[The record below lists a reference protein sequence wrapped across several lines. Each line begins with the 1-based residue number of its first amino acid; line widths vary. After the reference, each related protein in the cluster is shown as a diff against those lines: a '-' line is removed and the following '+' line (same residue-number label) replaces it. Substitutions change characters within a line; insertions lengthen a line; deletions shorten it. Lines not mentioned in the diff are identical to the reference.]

1 MQADATASTVPQ
13 KLTRYPLGS
22 LRELWAISLPLMISL
37 LSGSMMLFLDR
48 MLLAQA
54 SIHYLNACTNA
65 GILAAAI
72 QFPFIS
78 TTGIAE
84 VFVGQYNGAG
94 KKEML
99 GEPVW
104 QMIWLSILTTFLFIP
119 MGLFAGPYIF
129 TDPIYG
135 HLEGQY
141 FKWILLSGPF
151 FCLATSLTT
160 FYIGQG
166 LVKFVTITVVL
177 ANIINVVLDL
187 ILIFGWEPFIQPLG
201 IAGAAIATG
210 ISQIFQCVVLFAV
223 FINKKH
229 RKEAGTS
236 RWRLN
241 IQSMWNCLAIG
252 LPNAVAHAL
261 EIFGWWVFFRMMT
274 SLGHEYITVV
284 AVAQSIF
291 FLFTFI
297 TEAVSKG
304 ASAIA
309 ANLIG
314 ARRWD
319 LVWKLLRS
327 GLRFYTQ
334 VFLALGFVLVIYPD
348 PLIHWFLPQ
357 EDQVLIQLVKAA
369 CIWVWIFFLFDG
381 ITWLIVGLLTAAGDT
396 KFVMKVAGLNVW
408 LFALVPIYIF
418 NVHLGHTADVA
429 WIVTAFYGLM
439 NAGIFALRFRT
450 EKWKSI
456 TICS

>member
-1 MQADATASTVPQ
+1 MYQESVATATPQ

-54 SIHYLNACTNA
+54 SIDFLNACTNA
-65 GILAAAI
+65 GILAQAI

-78 TTGIAE
+78 TTAIAE

-94 KKEML
+94 KKERL

-104 QMIWLSILTTFLFIP
+104 QMIWLSVFTTVVFVPLGIFSGAFI
-119 MGLFAGPYIF
+119 FS
-129 TDPIYG
+129 DPVYG
-135 HLEGQY
+135 HLENAY
-141 FKWILLSGPF
+141 FRWILLFGPF
-151 FCLATSLTT
+151 FCLATALST
-160 FYIGQG
+160 FFIGQG
-166 LVKFVTITVVL
+166 LLKLVTITVVI
-177 ANIINVVLDL
+177 ANLINVGLDL
-187 ILIFGWEPFIQPLG
+187 LFIPTFG

-210 ISQIFQCVVLFAV
+210 ISQIFQCVVLLIAFLS
-223 FINKKH
+223 
-229 RKEAGTS
+229 RKNRQEKGTAM
-236 RWRLN
+236 WHLKLK
-241 IQSMWNCLAIG
+241 SMGKCLAVG

-274 SLGHEYITVV
+274 GLGHEYITVV

-314 ARRWD
+314 AKRWD

-327 GLRFYTQ
+327 GLRFYIQ
-334 VFLALGFVLVIYPD
+334 VFLVLGFVLVIYPD
-348 PLIHWFLPQ
+348 PMIHWFLPAG
-357 EDQVLIQLVKAA
+357 EENAALIKLVKAA
-369 CIWVWIFFLFDG
+369 CVWVWIFFLFDG
-381 ITWLIVGLLTAAGDT
+381 ITWLVVGLLTAAGDT
-396 KFVMKVAGLNVW
+396 KFVMKVAGVNVW

-418 NVHLGHTADVA
+418 NVYLGHTADVA
-429 WIVTAFYGLM
+429 WFITAFYGFM
-439 NAGIFALRFRT
+439 NALIFLARFRT
-450 EKWKSI
+450 EKWKAIQI
-456 TICS
+456 T

>member
-1 MQADATASTVPQ
+1 MMLENVATAEPQ

-54 SIHYLNACTNA
+54 SIDFLNACTNA
-65 GILAAAI
+65 GILAQAI

-78 TTGIAE
+78 TTSIAE

-94 KKEML
+94 KTEKI

-104 QMIWLSILTTFLFIP
+104 QMIWLSILTTFVFVPL
-119 MGLFAGPYIF
+119 GLFAGAHIF
-129 TDPIYG
+129 TDPTYG
-135 HLEGQY
+135 ALENDY
-141 FKWILLSGPF
+141 FRWILLFGPF
-151 FCLATSLTT
+151 FCLATALST
-160 FYIGQG
+160 FFIGQG
-166 LVKFVTITVVL
+166 LLKLVTITVVL
-177 ANIINVVLDL
+177 ANVINVGLDL
-187 ILIFGWEPFIQPLG
+187 MLIPVYG

-210 ISQIFQCVVLFAV
+210 ISQIFQCIVLFMA
-223 FINKKH
+223 FLS
-229 RKEAGTS
+229 RKNRSEKGTAL
-236 RWRLN
+236 WMLKVK
-241 IQSMWNCLAIG
+241 SMWQCLAVG

-274 SLGHEYITVV
+274 GLGHEYITVV

-314 ARRWD
+314 AKRWD

-327 GLRFYTQ
+327 GLRFYIQ
-334 VFLALGFVLVIYPD
+334 VFIVLGLVLVVYPD
-348 PLIHWFLPQ
+348 PMIHWFLPV
-357 EDQVLIQLVKAA
+357 EEGNTHLIQLVKSA
-369 CIWVWIFFLFDG
+369 CLWVWVFFLFDG
-381 ITWLIVGLLTAAGDT
+381 ITWLVVGLLTAAGDT
-396 KFVMKVAGLNVW
+396 KFVMKVAGVNVW

-418 NVHLGHTADVA
+418 NVTLGHTADVA
-429 WIVTAFYGLM
+429 WFITAFYGLM
-439 NAGIFALRFRT
+439 NAGIFLARFRT
-450 EKWKSI
+450 EKWRAI
-456 TICS
+456 QLT